1 MAERPDQASVGT
13 RGGDHFRTERDA
25 AVLALGAG
33 AAIMGVKLIAWRLT
47 GSSAVHGDAM
57 ESIVNVAASAMALW
71 AVVQAHRPADRTHPY
86 GHGRFEFLSA
96 SFEGVLIGAA
106 AATIIWE
113 AVQRLATGT
122 TELREIG
129 WGMALLAITAMANAA
144 LGWRLVRTG
153 RRLGSAALDADG
165 WHLLSDAATSVG
177 AIAALV
183 AVRTTGLAWIDPLA
197 AIALAAMLVVLAVRT
212 LRRSLGHLVDEQDA
226 GDYEAVRAILDAHL
240 EAPGRPAREPAIRG
254 WHKLRTRH
262 VGRHHWVD
270 FHLQVDGSLDVRA
283 GHAIA
288 SAIEHEI
295 EEALGCG
302 TDGGNAT
309 AHVEPAASGAE

>member
-1 MAERPDQASVGT
+1 MAERPERAT
-13 RGGDHFRTERDA
+13 ATPGGHGHFRTERNA
-25 AVLALGAG
+25 AAWALGAG
-33 AAIMGVKLIAWRLT
+33 AAIMVVKLVAWRLT

-86 GHGRFEFLSA
+86 GHGRFAVLSA

-129 WGMALLAITAMANAA
+129 WGVALLATTAAANAI

-165 WHLLSDAATSVG
+165 WHLLSDAVTSIG

-183 AVRTTGLAWIDPLA
+183 AVRATGLAWIDPLA

-212 LRRSLGHLVDEQDA
+212 LRRSLGQLVDEQDA
-226 GDYEAVRAILDAHL
+226 GDYETVRAILDAHVA
-240 EAPGRPAREPAIRG
+240 APGRPAREPAILG

-295 EEALGCG
+295 EAALGCG

-309 AHVEPAASGAE
+309 AHVEPAESRAQ